1 MITLDDFTIQ
11 ELRSYPNATGEL
23 SGLLRSIGLAAKL
36 INAKVRKAGLIDVLG
51 AQGSVN
57 VQGELVQKLD
67 AIANDIFIRALRDGI
82 HCAGLV
88 SEENEDVMI
97 FDDFLSNESKYVV
110 LLDPLD
116 GSGNIGVN
124 MDIGTIFSIV
134 RRKSESNK
142 PSMKDDFLQ
151 DGKNQLAA
159 GYVIYGS
166 STMMVYATERGVN
179 GFTLDTETGEFYL
192 SHPNIKIPEQG
203 KNFCFDFKYLYSVSE
218 RTRKYIEDSLRAND
232 GEDARLSLRY
242 SGCMVADIHRNL
254 MEGGV
259 FLYPE
264 RKDKPQGK
272 LRLMYECNPMAFIME
287 AAGGVAT
294 DGKQRILDIHPE
306 DIHQRSP
313 LFIGSKGMMI
323 Q

>member
-1 MITLDDFTIQ
+1 MVTLDDFTIQ

-23 SGLLRSIGLAAKL
+23 SGLLRGIGLAAKL

-57 VQGELVQKLD
+57 VQGENVQKLD
-67 AIANDIFIRALRDGI
+67 AIANDIFIKVLRSGI
-82 HCAGLV
+82 NCAGLV

-134 RRKSESNK
+134 KRKSESKK
-142 PSMKDDFLQ
+142 PSMKKDFLQ
-151 DGKNQLAA
+151 DGKNQIAA

-166 STMMVYATERGVN
+166 STMLVYATNRGVN

-192 SHPNIKIPEQG
+192 SHPDIKIPEYG
-203 KNFCFDFKYLYSVSE
+203 KNFCFDFKYFYSVTDK
-218 RTRKYIEDSLRAND
+218 TRKFIEDTLRA
-232 GEDARLSLRY
+232 DAGKDAKVSLRY

-254 MEGGV
+254 MEGGI

-264 RKDKPQGK
+264 RKEKPQGK

-287 AAGGVAT
+287 AAGGMAT
-294 DGKQRILDIHPE
+294 DGKQRILDIHPK

-313 LFIGSKGMMI
+313 LYIGSKGMMI